1 MLRKSDLCKIIL
13 ILIIPLLFSA
23 CENSTENNPPEAF
36 TGSFPNKVGD
46 QWVYAVHDSLSG
58 SVDTLTVKI
67 VGTTTVNGKDL
78 TIWVRNSHRYNDTLY
93 VNVDNSTVY
102 YYEDPYPN
110 VVDHKIVFPL
120 EKGETWTNPDQVSD
134 SSVVKNI
141 EDVSVP
147 AGNFSNAFRI
157 ERNWGGFNVYGNS
170 MTWFVENVGIVK
182 FYRRIQGFDNI
193 KETWEL
199 LSYNVQ

>member
-1 MLRKSDLCKIIL
+1 MLWKSDQIKLIL
-13 ILIIPLLFSA
+13 ILLIPLLLSA
-23 CENSTENNPPEAF
+23 CENSTENKPPEAY

-58 SVDTLTVKI
+58 TVDTLTVSVI
-67 VGTTTVNGKDL
+67 GTTTGNGKDL
-78 TIWVRNSHRYNDTLY
+78 NIWVRKSHTYNDTLY
-93 VNVDNSTVY
+93 VYLDNSTVY
-102 YYEDPYPN
+102 YYNDPYPN

-120 EKGETWTNPDQVSD
+120 EVGKTWTNPDQVSD
-134 SSVVKNI
+134 SSIVKST
-141 EDVSVP
+141 EPVSVP
-147 AGNFSNAFRI
+147 ADDFLNAFRI
-157 ERNWGGFNVYGNS
+157 ERNWGGFNVYGYS
-170 MTWFVENVGIVK
+170 ITWFVENVGIVK